1 METNADHTPSS
12 TPSKAA
18 TSDVNGTAERAFI
31 PLTGADC
38 FLRAFDAEIQR
49 NGRANHVSQLVLR
62 LGPGFD
68 VELLRKLV
76 EQVAHAQPIVRAPI
90 RKRFGVAEPVFR
102 ISDAHR
108 APLPRFDVVD
118 LDGPPPADDELPDAL
133 IRPINA
139 RMDVRRGELLRFDAI
154 RYAGGAA
161 GTDLAASWVHMLLD
175 GSGSETFMAWLDA
188 CYRGESSPEQLPCP
202 TEFDPPERSDL
213 TMQQRGDAAQ
223 SWQKWLS
230 GFAAAPP
237 HSLAGPLRRDPQS
250 LRYQLLTLS
259 PEQTRVAVE
268 RAKERAGFMTPMLF
282 YLAATIR
289 AHAAV
294 FRARGVD
301 PGSFVVPLP
310 VNLRPRGAAKA
321 MFRTHVSLVWFQAL
335 VDQTRDLDEL
345 IAHLKEQRLAAIKAG
360 HVENAVHAMEFARFA
375 PKRLYTHMARRDFKG
390 ELCSF
395 FFAFTGDFMKGVDT
409 FLGAE
414 ILNGFHVAPVPPSPG
429 SCIAMSLRGDRLN
442 ATHVYQQSAVSDPER
457 EILREQLLRD
467 LLG

>member
-1 METNADHTPSS
+1 MGS
-12 TPSKAA
+12 
-18 TSDVNGTAERAFI
+18 NGDNRTHV

-49 NGRANHVSQLVLR
+49 TSAANHVSQLVLR

-68 VELLRKLV
+68 VELFRKLI
-76 EQVAHAQPIVRAPI
+76 EQVTHAQPIVRAPI
-90 RKRFGVAEPVFR
+90 GRRFGVAGPVFR
-102 ISDAHR
+102 VSDAAR
-108 APLPRFDVVD
+108 APAPKLNVIDVEAAAPDDAALP
-118 LDGPPPADDELPDAL
+118 GAL
-133 IRPINA
+133 AAPINL
-139 RMDVRRGELLRFDAI
+139 RMNASRGELLRFDAI

-161 GTDLAASWVHMLLD
+161 GTDLAASWIHMLLD
-175 GSGSETFMAWLDA
+175 GSGSETFMGWLDA
-188 CYRGESSPEQLPCP
+188 CYRGECSPTQLPCP
-202 TEFDPPERSDL
+202 DEFDPLEPSEL
-213 TMQQRGDAAQ
+213 TLRQRGDAART
-223 SWQKWLS
+223 WQKSLSEFASAPPRSLS
-230 GFAAAPP
+230 G
-237 HSLAGPLRRDPQS
+237 PLCRIPQS
-250 LRYQLLTLS
+250 LRYELLTLS
-259 PEQTRVAVE
+259 PEQTRVAVA
-268 RAKERAGFMTPMLF
+268 RATELAGFMTPMPF

-310 VNLRPRGAAKA
+310 VDLRPRGAARA
-321 MFRTHVSLVWFQAL
+321 MFRTHVSLIWFQVQ

-345 IAHLKEQRLAAIKAG
+345 IGHLKQQRLAAIKAG
-360 HVENAVHAMEFARFA
+360 QVENAVHAMEFARFA
-375 PKRLYTHMARRDFKG
+375 PKRVYTHMARRDFKG

-395 FFAFTGDFMKGVDT
+395 FFAFTGDFMKDVDS

-414 ILNGFHVAPVPPSPG
+414 IWNGFHVAPVPPSPG

-442 ATHVYQQSAVSDPER
+442 ATHVYQASSVSDKER

>member
-1 METNADHTPSS
+1 MESRAHNRD
-12 TPSKAA
+12 AA
-18 TSDVNGTAERAFI
+18 APAFV

-38 FLRAFDAEIQR
+38 FLRAFDSEVRRMSGAS
-49 NGRANHVSQLVLR
+49 HVSQLVLR

-68 VELLRKLV
+68 PELLRKLI

-90 RKRFGVAEPVFR
+90 GKRFGVGDLVYRTA
-102 ISDAHR
+102 SSAH
-108 APLPRFDVVD
+108 APMPKLD
-118 LDGPPPADDELPDAL
+118 LIEMDGPPPADDELPAAL
-133 IRPINA
+133 MRPLNE
-139 RMDVRRGELLRFDAI
+139 RMDITRGELLRFRAI

-175 GSGSETFMAWLDA
+175 GSGSETFMEWLDA
-188 CYRGESSPEQLPCP
+188 CHRGQASPDELPCP
-202 TEFDPPERSDL
+202 TEFDPEEPSGV
-213 TMQQRGDAAQ
+213 TWQQRGDAARR
-223 SWQKWLS
+223 WQKWRS
-230 GFAAAPP
+230 GFAATPP
-237 HSLAGPLRRDPQS
+237 HSLAGPPRRVPQS
-250 LRYQLLTLS
+250 LRYRLLTLS
-259 PEQTRVAVE
+259 PEQTRVAVD
-268 RAKERAGFMTPMLF
+268 RANERAGFMTPMLF

-321 MFRTHVSLVWFQAL
+321 MFRTHVSLVWFQAMP
-335 VDQTRDLDEL
+335 DQTHDLDEL
-345 IAHLKEQRLAAIKAG
+345 IAHLKQQRLSAIKAG
-360 HVENAVHAMEFARFA
+360 HVENAVHAMAFARFA
-375 PKRLYTHMARRDFKG
+375 PRRLYTHMARREFGG

-414 ILNGFHVAPVPPSPG
+414 VRNGFHVAPVPPSPG
-429 SCIAMSLRGDRLN
+429 SCVAMSLRGDRLN
-442 ATHVYQQSAVSDPER
+442 ATHVFQESSVTDR
-457 EILREQLLRD
+457 EHGILREQLLRD

>member
-1 METNADHTPSS
+1 MGSNAD
-12 TPSKAA
+12 K
-18 TSDVNGTAERAFI
+18 RAFI

-38 FLRAFDAEIQR
+38 FLRAFDAEIR
-49 NGRANHVSQLVLR
+49 RKSGANHVSQLVLR

-68 VELLRKLV
+68 VELLRKLI

-90 RKRFGVAEPVFR
+90 GKRFRIAAPVFR
-102 ISDAHR
+102 IADAAR
-108 APLPRFDVVD
+108 APTPALNVIDVD
-118 LDGPPPADDELPDAL
+118 APQPDDADFPDAL
-133 IRPINA
+133 VRPINS
-139 RMDVRRGELLRFDAI
+139 RMDASRGELLRFDAV
-154 RYAGGAA
+154 RYKGGAA

-175 GSGSETFMAWLDA
+175 GSGSETFMGWLDA
-188 CYRGESSPEQLPCP
+188 CYRGVSSPTELPCP
-202 TEFDPPERSDL
+202 DEFDPVEPSQL
-213 TMQQRGDAAQ
+213 TLRQRGDAAQ
-223 SWQKWLS
+223 AWQKWLS
-230 GFAAAPP
+230 GFASAPP
-237 HSLAGPLRRDPQS
+237 RSLAGPLRRVPQS
-250 LRYQLLTLS
+250 LRYELLTLS
-259 PEQTRVAVE
+259 PEQTSSVVE
-268 RAKERAGFMTPMLF
+268 RAKQRAGFMTPMLF

-321 MFRTHVSLVWFQAL
+321 MFRTHVSLVWFQAH

-345 IAHLKEQRLAAIKAG
+345 IAHLKAQRLAAIKAG

-375 PKRLYTHMARRDFKG
+375 PKRVYSHMARRDFKG

-395 FFAFTGDFMKGVDT
+395 FFAFTGDFMKGVDR

-414 ILNGFHVAPVPPSPG
+414 IRNGFHVAPVPPSPG
-429 SCIAMSLRGDRLN
+429 SCIAMSLRGGRLN
-442 ATHVYQQSAVSDPER
+442 ATHVYQETSVSDKER